1 MVSSRLCSS
10 PGAHG
15 FDAVAEDLLGATL
28 GVEALK
34 RAGAMYKARRCH
46 VHTSTLVCRRI
57 DAEPVTLSTATPL
70 RDAYFQKDKP
80 TKNLSF

>member
-1 MVSSRLCSS
+1 VVSSRLCSS

-34 RAGAMYKARRCH
+34 RAGATY
-46 VHTSTLVCRRI
+46 TLPHLFAVVLTRS
-57 DAEPVTLSTATPL
+57 LSL
-70 RDAYFQKDKP
+70 
-80 TKNLSF
+80 